1 MDVVVGGIP
10 GDDQANGRYVQ
21 AGRVVGIGM
30 SEGHDDQIVPLEV
43 NHVFGQFFG
52 QHKLISKLTGKTRSP
67 KRREG
72 LRRCLLAHH
81 LDHLGVATRRARGN
95 RWRTV
100 LAPKKWSPWPCVA
113 EIVVRCLP
121 CASTHSPRACAC
133 SMVIK

>member
-30 SEGHDDQIVPLEV
+30 SERHDDQIVPLEV

-52 QHKLISKLTGKTRSP
+52 QHKLISNLTGKTRSP

-72 LRRCLLAHH
+72 LRRCLLAHN
-81 LDHLGVATRRARGN
+81 LDYIRRRNKAGTRKSLENGTGAEEMVAVAVRGV
-95 RWRTV
+95 
-100 LAPKKWSPWPCVA
+100 
-113 EIVVRCLP
+113 
-121 CASTHSPRACAC
+121 
-133 SMVIK
+133 